1 MPRTPVTAADAEV
14 SKEVARGA
22 QPTAHASVTPSEVA
36 RGAQPT
42 AHASVTPSVGVAYGN
57 VPHAALQAGAGR
69 DRSESSPA
77 LSRGRSHGTFH
88 RQ

>member
-14 SKEVARGA
+14 SK
-22 QPTAHASVTPSEVA
+22 EVA